1 MNRALASVFILSALA
16 PLAPACSSED
26 SQANSGGSGG
36 SATPSTGGKA
46 SGGASAN
53 DNGGS
58 PSTPTGGVASTP
70 TGGVAPAPNGGTPG
84 VSGSASGGVAG
95 DPHAP
100 SGGTPSAGGAGGAA
114 GGIAGAGA
122 GAAAGGAA
130 GGNTAGAGGSG
141 GGSGGAAP
149 AVCKVPDG
157 APTAK
162 LITFNDNG
170 GWCWYQ
176 DERVIVDVKNKRMI
190 VGSMAGTGS
199 RAGNVEAVVW
209 DLTAQTGKN
218 TVLNKLSTDDH
229 NTVAF
234 TLTGS
239 GDVAAMWATHREN
252 CNSYFAT
259 LDAAGSWSKTS
270 TYSWSGDGCPWAGA
284 STNMVTYANPW
295 LMASENNRLY
305 SGVRSVDTSPAF
317 LTSADNGKS
326 WGFHGRLTSSPQQG
340 YVAGYYKYWGNG
352 TDRIDW
358 VGTDAHPRDVDN
370 SLWHGYIQG
379 GKVYASDGTAIDD
392 NFGDKNAQTINKF
405 TQVFKTGST
414 VGGVKLEHMWNHD
427 IVRYD
432 DGSIVILGQGR
443 VTGTGTDDP
452 DKRHIYS
459 RWDGKAWTTTYLAK
473 AGSKL
478 YSSEQDYTGL
488 SAADPDD
495 PTVIYISTAY
505 DPRDET
511 KMSSKREIWRGT
523 TCDHGKTFTW
533 TPITQNSSQD
543 NIRPVVPKWD
553 ATHTAVLWMQG
564 SYTSAQNYNMKIV
577 GLVMER

>member
-1 MNRALASVFILSALA
+1 MNKALASVFILSALA
-16 PLAPACSSED
+16 PLVPACSSEE
-26 SQANSGGSGG
+26 SSSNTGGAGGTGGSPAPNTGG
-36 SATPSTGGKA
+36 TSTGGV
-46 SGGASAN
+46 N
-53 DNGGS
+53 VNGGS
-58 PSTPTGGVASTP
+58 PTTP
-70 TGGVAPAPNGGTPG
+70 TGGVAPAAT
-84 VSGSASGGVAG
+84 GGVAPTASG
-95 DPHAP
+95 
-100 SGGTPSAGGAGGAA
+100 GGTPSAAGAASGGAAGNPPVVTGGAPAAATGGSAPVAGAGGAS
-114 GGIAGAGA
+114 AGASGA
-122 GAAAGGAA
+122 
-130 GGNTAGAGGSG
+130 G

-149 AVCKVPDG
+149 SVCKVPEG
-157 APTAK
+157 APTAQ

-176 DERVIVDVKNKRMI
+176 DERVIVDTKNNRMI
-190 VGSMAGTGS
+190 VGSMSGTGG

-209 DLTAQTGKN
+209 DLTTKTGKN

-259 LDAAGSWSKTS
+259 LDAAGTWSKTS
-270 TYSWSGDGCPWAGA
+270 TYSWSGDGCPWEGA

-305 SGVRSVDTSPAF
+305 SGVRSVETSPAF
-317 LTSADNGKS
+317 LTSTDNGKS

-358 VGTDAHPRDVDN
+358 VGTDAHPRDADN

-379 GKVYASDGTAIDD
+379 GGVYGTDGTVIDD
-392 NFGDKNAQTINKF
+392 TFGDKTAQNINKY

-427 IVRYD
+427 IVRYA

-443 VTGTGTDDP
+443 VTGTGADDP
-452 DKRHIYS
+452 DKRHVYS

-473 AGSKL
+473 SGTKL
-478 YSSEQDYTGL
+478 YSDEQDYTGL

-495 PTVIYISTAY
+495 PTVIYISTPF
-505 DPRDET
+505 DPRDDSS
-511 KMSSKREIWRGT
+511 MSANRKREIWRGT
-523 TCDHGKTFTW
+523 TCDNGKTFTW
-533 TPITQNSSQD
+533 TPITQNSTQD

-553 ATHTAVLWMQG
+553 AAHTAVLWMQG
-564 SYTSAQNYNMKIV
+564 SYTTAQNYNMKIV

>member
-1 MNRALASVFILSALA
+1 MNKALASVFILSALA
-16 PLAPACSSED
+16 PLVPACSSEE
-26 SQANSGGSGG
+26 SSSNTGGAGGTGGSPAPNTGG
-36 SATPSTGGKA
+36 TSTGGV
-46 SGGASAN
+46 N
-53 DNGGS
+53 VNGGS
-58 PSTPTGGVASTP
+58 PTTP
-70 TGGVAPAPNGGTPG
+70 TGGVAPAAT
-84 VSGSASGGVAG
+84 GGVAPTASG
-95 DPHAP
+95 
-100 SGGTPSAGGAGGAA
+100 GGTPSAAGAASGGAAGNPPVVTGGAPAAATGGSAPVAGAGGAS
-114 GGIAGAGA
+114 AGASGA
-122 GAAAGGAA
+122 
-130 GGNTAGAGGSG
+130 G

-149 AVCKVPDG
+149 SVCKVPEG
-157 APTAK
+157 APTAQ

-176 DERVIVDVKNKRMI
+176 DERVIVDTKNNRMI
-190 VGSMAGTGS
+190 VGSMSGTGG

-209 DLTAQTGKN
+209 DLTTKTGKN

-259 LDAAGSWSKTS
+259 LDAAGTWSKTS
-270 TYSWSGDGCPWAGA
+270 TYSWSGDGCPWEGA

-305 SGVRSVDTSPAF
+305 SGVRSVETSPAF
-317 LTSADNGKS
+317 LTSTDNGKS

-358 VGTDAHPRDVDN
+358 VGTDAHPRDADN

-379 GKVYASDGTAIDD
+379 GKVYGTDGTVIDD
-392 NFGDKNAQTINKF
+392 TFGDKTAQNINKY

-427 IVRYD
+427 IVRYA

-443 VTGTGTDDP
+443 VTGTGADDP
-452 DKRHIYS
+452 DKRHVYS

-473 AGSKL
+473 SGTKL
-478 YSSEQDYTGL
+478 YSDEQDYTGL

-495 PTVIYISTAY
+495 PTVIYISTPF
-505 DPRDET
+505 DPRDDSS
-511 KMSSKREIWRGT
+511 MSANRKREIWRGT
-523 TCDHGKTFTW
+523 TCDNGKTFTW
-533 TPITQNSSQD
+533 TPITQNSTQD

-553 ATHTAVLWMQG
+553 AAHTAVLWMQG
-564 SYTSAQNYNMKIV
+564 SYTTAQNYNMKIV